1 MFGLLFSIVR
11 SPATTEL
18 GHCSGTG
25 ATGEPEADRRHLRSE
40 DEIALFKSVGAGIE
54 DLAAG
59 ITVWERVAG

>member
-1 MFGLLFSIVR
+1 
-11 SPATTEL
+11 L

-25 ATGEPEADRRHLRSE
+25 ATGEPKADRRHLRSE